1 MSVMKNLSRLTHLT
15 PRICS
20 AVETSMSSSLNIAR
34 RWDAARWAPIPL
46 RLIVGYGFMAHGYA
60 KLMKDPDVFVGI
72 LHAIGVPAPHVMA
85 WLTILV
91 ELLGGLAILLGAFVP
106 LVSLPMAAVLLM
118 AIFTVHL
125 PYGFTSIKLMAV
137 TAAGP
142 PFGPPRYET
151 DLLYLACLAALVAG
165 GSGPFSVDR
174 FIANRLSRNGNV
186 AMLPAGDCFNSGLIS
201 QYTPLASPTAEGPVP
216 KKNAKAQ
223 FSPRGAIA
231 PRASGTIWEKPV
243 E

>member
-1 MSVMKNLSRLTHLT
+1 
-15 PRICS
+15 
-20 AVETSMSSSLNIAR
+20 
-34 RWDAARWAPIPL
+34 
-46 RLIVGYGFMAHGYA
+46 MAHGYA

-106 LVSLPMAAVLLM
+106 LVSLPMAAVLLV

-142 PFGPPRYET
+142 RFR
-151 DLLYLACLAALVAG
+151 AA
-165 GSGPFSVDR
+165 
-174 FIANRLSRNGNV
+174 RL
-186 AMLPAGDCFNSGLIS
+186 
-201 QYTPLASPTAEGPVP
+201 
-216 KKNAKAQ
+216 
-223 FSPRGAIA
+223 
-231 PRASGTIWEKPV
+231 
-243 E
+243 

>member
-1 MSVMKNLSRLTHLT
+1 
-15 PRICS
+15 
-20 AVETSMSSSLNIAR
+20 
-34 RWDAARWAPIPL
+34 
-46 RLIVGYGFMAHGYA
+46 MADERGE
-60 KLMKDPDVFVGI
+60 
-72 LHAIGVPAPHVMA
+72 PAPHFDFYGRA
-85 WLTILV
+85 GRRGQDHD
-91 ELLGGLAILLGAFVP
+91 GGDQLAQGPYRLA
-106 LVSLPMAAVLLM
+106 MAAVLLM

-142 PFGPPRYET
+142 RFGPPGYET

-201 QYTPLASPTAEGPVP
+201 QYTPLACPTTEGPVP